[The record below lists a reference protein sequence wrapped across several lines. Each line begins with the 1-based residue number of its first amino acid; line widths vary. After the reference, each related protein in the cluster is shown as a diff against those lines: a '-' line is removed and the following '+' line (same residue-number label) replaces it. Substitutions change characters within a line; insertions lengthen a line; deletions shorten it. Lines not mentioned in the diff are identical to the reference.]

1 MFGLNNELVSLIKDI
16 VKKYPDNR
24 FVVFGS
30 RARGDFKYNS
40 DIDIAVLGNV
50 SYKDETKIR
59 IELDSIDMEYM
70 IDIVFVNKVTNKE
83 LIENIEKEGVE
94 I

>member
-1 MFGLNNELVSLIKDI
+1 MRFGLRDEIYNKIKEI
-16 VKKYPDNR
+16 FEKYNYK
-24 FVVFGS
+24 FVIFGS
-30 RARGDFKYNS
+30 RARGNYKNNS
-40 DIDIAVLGNV
+40 DVDIAVLGNV
-50 SYKDETKIR
+50 SDEDETKIR

>member
-1 MFGLNNELVSLIKDI
+1 MRFGLRDEIYDIIKEI
-16 VKKYPDNR
+16 SSKYNYK

-30 RARGDFKYNS
+30 RARGDYKNNS
-40 DIDIAVLGNV
+40 DIDVAVLGNV
-50 SYKDETKIR
+50 SDEDETKIK

-70 IDIVFVNKVTNKE
+70 VDIVFVNKITNKE

>member
-1 MFGLNNELVSLIKDI
+1 MKFGLRDEIYNKIKEI
-16 VKKYPDNR
+16 FEKYNYK
-24 FVVFGS
+24 FVIFGS
-30 RARGDFKYNS
+30 RARGNYKKNS

-50 SYKDETKIR
+50 SNEDETKIK

-70 IDIVFVNKVTNKE
+70 VDIVFVNKITNKE